1 MQPAD
6 LYQAILARRSVRQY
20 ERQSLNEAMLAQV
33 QAGISAVQ
41 PLVPENEFWAP
52 QRDDVLRADLV
63 SILGAYGY
71 LVTPPHAIVPYAVGQ
86 VHVLEDL
93 GYRTQQIVVHLTR
106 LGIASCYIGTL
117 THENEARTRFSLP
130 EGARIGALLVFGY
143 AATGVGGRALNAL
156 VRTVAGATHRLPL
169 ERIFFEDDFQQPTSP
184 SQWLQPVLEA
194 ARFAPSACNA
204 QPWRFLW
211 RGGQLHLFV
220 TRHNRR
226 YGKGTSQAYCLYDAG
241 ICMANVVLALQA
253 FGVSARWSMYHPG
266 EIDDVPTH
274 PADLCPI
281 ARLKLPAGDLADKL
295 G

>member
-1 MQPAD
+1 M
-6 LYQAILARRSVRQY
+6 
-20 ERQSLNEAMLAQV
+20 

-63 SILGAYGY
+63 SILGAYGH

-86 VHVLEDL
+86 VYVLEDL

-169 ERIFFEDDFQQPTSP
+169 ESIFFEDDFQQPTSP
-184 SQWLQPVLEA
+184 PQWLQPVIEA

-211 RGGQLHLFV
+211 QAGQLHLFV

-226 YGKGTSQAYCLYDAG
+226 YGKGASQAYCLYDAG

-253 FGVSARWSMYHPG
+253 FGLSVRWSMYQPG
-266 EIDDVPTH
+266 EIGDVPTH
-274 PADLCPI
+274 PADLRPI